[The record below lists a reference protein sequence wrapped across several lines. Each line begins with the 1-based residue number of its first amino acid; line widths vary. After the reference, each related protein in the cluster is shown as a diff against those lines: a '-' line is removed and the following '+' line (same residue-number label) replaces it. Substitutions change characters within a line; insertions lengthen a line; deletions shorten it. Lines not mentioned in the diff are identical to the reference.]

1 MKLPGLLANM
11 LCFLL
16 TPSLGQAE
24 NLLEIYDLAVQNDPV
39 VKAAQYEFGATEEGV
54 MQAIAGLLPTVAIGS
69 DVTFNNQNVIRTQN
83 PVFGTGSKN
92 FMNDGYLLTVTQ
104 PIINFASWNRLTQAK
119 SSVKQYTA
127 NNIIVQQDLIVRVAT
142 VYLNILAAKDAIRF
156 AIAEKEAIT
165 RESEVADIKLKQGLG
180 TVTGFYEAKA
190 RLALNEAKILEFEN
204 KLDDAKQALREIIN
218 VSISDFAFLIET
230 VPLVKP
236 NEESVDSWVST
247 ATTQS
252 YAVEAKRQ
260 ALAIA
265 KEEISKQQA
274 GHLPTI
280 DFVGTHDRRNTGSTL
295 YGGGSEI
302 ESNVA
307 MLKLNMPLFQG
318 GAVLS
323 KVREATLRQQKAQE
337 ELEQEMRKIERQA
350 RSAYLGIMTSISK
363 VHSLQESLT
372 FQKSA
377 VDAREEGHKSGIYTM
392 LAVLD
397 AQRDLFA
404 TKREHAQSRYDYLIN
419 RLRLK
424 QATGSLGIDDL
435 SAINKLLAFN
445 K

>member
-1 MKLPGLLANM
+1 
-11 LCFLL
+11 
-16 TPSLGQAE
+16 
-24 NLLEIYDLAVQNDPV
+24 
-39 VKAAQYEFGATEEGV
+39 
-54 MQAIAGLLPTVAIGS
+54 
-69 DVTFNNQNVIRTQN
+69 
-83 PVFGTGSKN
+83 
-92 FMNDGYLLTVTQ
+92 
-104 PIINFASWNRLTQAK
+104 
-119 SSVKQYTA
+119 
-127 NNIIVQQDLIVRVAT
+127 
-142 VYLNILAAKDAIRF
+142 
-156 AIAEKEAIT
+156 
-165 RESEVADIKLKQGLG
+165 
-180 TVTGFYEAKA
+180 
-190 RLALNEAKILEFEN
+190 
-204 KLDDAKQALREIIN
+204 
-218 VSISDFAFLIET
+218 
-230 VPLVKP
+230 
-236 NEESVDSWVST
+236 
-247 ATTQS
+247 
-252 YAVEAKRQ
+252 
-260 ALAIA
+260 
-265 KEEISKQQA
+265 
-274 GHLPTI
+274 
-280 DFVGTHDRRNTGSTL
+280 
-295 YGGGSEI
+295 
-302 ESNVA
+302 